1 MVALLIASSYLR
13 TSILSVFYVFT
24 SSLGSLPPA
33 REKSWP
39 LIHANCWELLANQC
53 KTKGILPLPIDEY
66 ELIDTKICLVI
77 EQMHSIIEHAF

>member
-1 MVALLIASSYLR
+1 MQTGAVLR
-13 TSILSVFYVFT
+13 PCTYKFPFPFLPYPLAVF
-24 SSLGSLPPA
+24 PPA

>member
-1 MVALLIASSYLR
+1 MILGCKQGSPQALHLQISLP
-13 TSILSVFYVFT
+13 LFT

-53 KTKGILPLPIDEY
+53 KTNSILPLPIDEY

>member
-1 MVALLIASSYLR
+1 MQTGAVLR
-13 TSILSVFYVFT
+13 PCTYKFPFFT